1 MEKFSIKLKVWRQKN
16 NETQGKFANY
26 DVDDLNEHMSFLEML
41 DVLNERLISSRE
53 EPIAFEHDCR
63 EGICGS
69 CSMVINGKPHGPLK
83 GTTTCQ
89 LHMYHFNDGDNITIE
104 PWRAKSFQV
113 IGAWFAFGV
122 IERLNK
128 LETAD
133 ILFKEDL
140 LKRAEQEPKNLE
152 IFMLLEEL
160 FKTSDKHQESIDQN
174 IHTQIKLDHLE
185 EQLSKALSDIEKIKD
200 KVRQNGNSHS
210 IDNVSR

>member
-1 MEKFSIKLKVWRQKN
+1 MKI
-16 NETQGKFANY
+16 NENTNIGLPLRN
-26 DVDDLNEHMSFLEML
+26 
-41 DVLNERLISSRE
+41 LIGL
-53 EPIAFEHDCR
+53 IGA
-63 EGICGS
+63 I
-69 CSMVINGKPHGPLK
+69 
-83 GTTTCQ
+83 
-89 LHMYHFNDGDNITIE
+89 
-104 PWRAKSFQV
+104 V

-160 FKTSDKHQESIDQN
+160 FKQTDKQQLSIDQN

-185 EQLSKALSDIEKIKD
+185 EQLSKALKDIEKLKD
-200 KVRQNGNSHS
+200 KVRENGNSYS
-210 IDNVSR
+210 INDVSR